1 MVWRPLHSFIAK
13 FMPLIFGAASVCG
26 DALRGGFV
34 GSGAG
39 AAVGLAGA
47 VVGNVLF
54 RTERRE
60 TDSQTAM
67 SSAFLGT
74 QLYA

>member
-1 MVWRPLHSFIAK
+1 
-13 FMPLIFGAASVCG
+13 MPLIFGAASVCG

-39 AAVGLAGA
+39 GPAWPLST

-67 SSAFLGT
+67 SSAFFGA
-74 QLYA
+74 QLYV